1 MNTLQDIVVR
11 ELTDEVKISN
21 LERERETI
29 MQNKDFQKWLKE
41 MHIGSRIEVKDSNA
55 KDMMQ
60 DYNFTKWIE
69 KETTLRNWM
78 PEFILRMF

>member
-29 MQNKDFQKWLKE
+29 MKDKEFQKWLKE
-41 MHIGSRIEVKDSNA
+41 MHIGSRVEVKDSNA

-60 DYNFTKWIE
+60 DYDWSKWIE
-69 KETTLRNWM
+69 KETGLRNWM

>member
-1 MNTLQDIVVR
+1 MNTTLQHIVVR

-60 DYNFTKWIE
+60 DYNYTKWIE
-69 KETTLRNWM
+69 KERDRKSTRLNSSH
-78 PEFILRMF
+78 

>member
-21 LERERETI
+21 LERERETT
-29 MQNKDFQKWLKE
+29 MQNKQFQKWLKE

-60 DYNFTKWIE
+60 DYDYTKWIK

-78 PEFILRMF
+78 PDFILRMF